1 MEKEKIIFLSHCML
15 NKSSKVKY
23 YGEEKNREKDEKIR
37 KFLKLLMD
45 NNISI
50 IQLPCPEITYYGV
63 KRWGHV
69 KDQFDTTHFRKHC
82 RQLFSIYLEQIE
94 EYINNGYEILGIVG
108 IEGSP
113 TCGVNKTCVGKWG
126 GELSSN
132 NDLQSIIGTI
142 KRVNE
147 RGIFMEEIKKVLEE
161 KQLNINIIGL
171 DETNIE
177 NIYKLFL

>member
-1 MEKEKIIFLSHCML
+1 M
-15 NKSSKVKY
+15 KY

-37 KFLKLLMD
+37 KFLNLLMD

-50 IQLPCPEITYYGV
+50 IQLPCPELTCYGI

-69 KDQFDTTHFRKHC
+69 KDQFDTPHFRKHC

-113 TCGVNKTCVGKWG
+113 TCGVNKTCAGKWG

-132 NDLQSIIGTI
+132 NYLQSIIGTI
-142 KRVNE
+142 EKVNE
-147 RGIFMEEIKKVLEE
+147 RGIFMEEIKILE
-161 KQLNINIIGL
+161 KQLNINVIGL

>member
-1 MEKEKIIFLSHCML
+1 
-15 NKSSKVKY
+15 
-23 YGEEKNREKDEKIR
+23 
-37 KFLKLLMD
+37 MD

-126 GELSSN
+126 
-132 NDLQSIIGTI
+132 
-142 KRVNE
+142 
-147 RGIFMEEIKKVLEE
+147 
-161 KQLNINIIGL
+161 
-171 DETNIE
+171 E
-177 NIYKLFL
+177 NFLLIMIYKAL

>member
-1 MEKEKIIFLSHCML
+1 MEKEKIIFLSHCIL

-23 YGEEKNREKDEKIR
+23 YEEEKNREKDEKIR

-50 IQLPCPEITYYGV
+50 IQLPCPELTCYGI

-69 KDQFDTTHFRKHC
+69 KDQFDTPHFRKHC

-132 NDLQSIIGTI
+132 NYLQSIIGTI
-142 KRVNE
+142 KKVNE
-147 RGIFMEEIKKVLEE
+147 RGVFMEEIKKILEE
-161 KQLNINIIGL
+161 KQLNINVIGL